1 MPHDRDYDWR
11 ARARAGEALRLGAA
25 TAGEPLLDAA
35 SHGRVGRRVLI
46 RVPASPGLRCSGP
59 GPRPTRTVT
68 VMQGPG
74 DIQASRAGPNWQ
86 TGPGW

>member
-59 GPRPTRTVT
+59 GPRPTRTV
-68 VMQGPG
+68 MQGPG
-74 DIQASRAGPNWQ
+74 ARDLQASRGGPNWQ